1 MSPMLT
7 GLSPTARTLCFPLS
21 SFCCR
26 TRHLSNCASR
36 EMGLETMDKTHLIG
50 EKKSV
55 NFRLHNVSGYKTEL
69 LEIQAA
75 DPKLH
80 VLFIPGNPG
89 VVSFYADFLENLYEL
104 LDGTASI
111 TGKTCLLLS
120 SSVGY
125 ISHTKKNWEHRRLFS
140 LEEQINHKMDFIK
153 LELQN
158 IEVPI
163 ILVGHSIGSY
173 MSIEVLRRLPEKV
186 VYCIGLYPF
195 LAVNTRSSE
204 QSSIRRLAK
213 SPILSAAAS
222 FAVGLLGLLPTK
234 ASRFLVQ
241 HSVGKSW
248 CTSAVEALCTHVLQY
263 HVMRNVLFLAMT
275 EFKKLSETPDWK
287 FMREKQSQIAFLF
300 GAEDHWGPLQMF
312 DEISSNVP
320 GAALAVER
328 EGHSHAF
335 SCTTAGSLWVAHH
348 VANLIK
354 NRRISL
360 SQ

>member
-1 MSPMLT
+1 
-7 GLSPTARTLCFPLS
+7 
-21 SFCCR
+21 
-26 TRHLSNCASR
+26 
-36 EMGLETMDKTHLIG
+36 MGLETMDKTHLLG
-50 EKKSV
+50 EKKNV

-111 TGKTCLLLS
+111 TA
-120 SSVGY
+120 VGY

-158 IEVPI
+158 IEVPL

-186 VYCIGLYPF
+186 IYCIGLYPF
-195 LAVNTRSSE
+195 LAVNTQSSE

-213 SPILSAAAS
+213 SPILSV
-222 FAVGLLGLLPTK
+222 AVSYAVELLGLLPTK
-234 ASRFLVQ
+234 ASRFLVR

-248 CTSAVEALCTHVLQY
+248 CTSAVETLCTHVLQY

-275 EFKKLSETPDWK
+275 EFKKLSETPDWS
-287 FMREKQSQIAFLF
+287 FMREKESQIAFLF

-335 SCTTAGSLWVAHH
+335 SCTIAGSLWVAQH

-354 NRRISL
+354 NRRTSS